1 MATSATTLC
10 QMALGYLGVGDVT
23 LSNVDTDQT
32 AVARAFRT
40 FYVPTRDWLL
50 QQTPWNF
57 ATRYFSLI
65 GQTGTG
71 TVTVSGTNLA
81 TFSVDQDLSID
92 PGDTIT
98 IGTTDYLIGAR
109 TSGLVFATSGANV
122 TSQPFTI
129 VKNVVADPTDDWAYG
144 YRLPEVAWQVRR
156 LVDGNRMPIAA
167 NRPVFRVGNDGTY
180 NVLYTDYSDPV
191 TIEYTAR
198 VTDTTLFS
206 PVFDNALAAF
216 LAFYAAPLITK
227 GDPSNLGMRAAQ
239 MGQAFLADAVAFDAN
254 QRVMDDDPLP
264 DSLQFRNGGSDWT
277 YSQRTG
283 SGL

>member
-1 MATSATTLC
+1 MEALC
-10 QMALGYLGVGDVT
+10 NMALGYLGEYPT
-23 LSNVDTDQT
+23 ITNVQTDQT

-40 FYVPTRDWLL
+40 FYEPTRDWLL

-81 TFSVDQDLSID
+81 TFSTDQDAFID

-98 IGTTDYLIGAR
+98 IGGVDYVIGAR
-109 TSGLVFATSGANV
+109 TSGTVFATTGANV
-122 TSQPFTI
+122 TSQAFTI
-129 VKNVVADPTDDWAYG
+129 VKAVTEDPTDDWAYG
-144 YRLPEVAWQVRR
+144 YRLPEAAWLVRR
-156 LVDGNRMPIAA
+156 LVDGNRMPIAP

-191 TIEYTAR
+191 TVEYTAK
-198 VTDTTLFS
+198 VTDVTLFS
-206 PVFDNALAAF
+206 PVFDNALSAF
-216 LAFYAAPLITK
+216 LAFYTAPLITK
-227 GDPSNLGMRAAQ
+227 GDPSNLGVRAMQ
-239 MGQAFLADAVAFDAN
+239 VGQGFIADAVAIDGN
-254 QRVMDDDPLP
+254 QRVMDDQPLP
-264 DSLQFRNGGSDWT
+264 DSLAFRNGSSDWQ
-277 YSQRTG
+277 YGQRRG